1 MIARHP
7 WRLLGILVLL
17 GLVAGVAVVAV
28 LGRRELEPVQNN
40 HRQQV
45 VITVARGES
54 LQRLVEDLGS
64 HHVVRS
70 QFFFGLY
77 ADFRGLGFKL
87 RPGKFILDR
96 GMGPSELVAVLE
108 GPPSQLPI
116 EVRVQDGLSAL
127 QESALLAG
135 DGLFTASSYLGQVG
149 SGKFPGTSP
158 PAGAPAGAGW
168 EGMAF
173 GDTYQVS
180 PRISAH
186 QFLLLQLQ
194 DFERRVGP
202 ALAAGAS
209 RVGLTP
215 YQALTLA
222 SIVSAEATTSRDRAL
237 VAGVFLNRLRLGM
250 PLQSDVTI
258 LFAMARAG
266 QSGAKF
272 TTQFPSS
279 YNTYLHQGLPPGPI
293 DSPGVGAVDA
303 VLNPTQSDY
312 LYFVSLPNGKMLFA
326 VTAAQHQQQVQQAG
340 LG

>member
-7 WRLLGILVLL
+7 WRLLAALVVL
-17 GLVAGVAVVAV
+17 AV
-28 LGRRELEPVQNN
+28 LAGAVALALVGRRELEPVQTN
-40 HRQQV
+40 HDQQI
-45 VITVARGES
+45 VITVSRGES
-54 LQRLVEDLGS
+54 LQRLVQDLGR
-64 HHVVRS
+64 HRVVRS

-77 ADFRGLGFKL
+77 ADVRGLGFKL
-87 RPGKFILDR
+87 HPGKFILDR

-108 GPPSQLPI
+108 GPPARLPI

-127 QESALLAG
+127 KEAALLAG
-135 DGLFTASSYLGQVG
+135 DGLFSASSYLDQVRG
-149 SGKFPGTSP
+149 GKFPGISM
-158 PAGAPAGAGW
+158 PAGAPAGASW

-173 GDTYQVS
+173 GDTFQVN

-194 DFERRVGP
+194 DFERRLAP
-202 ALAAGAS
+202 RLAAGAR

-222 SIVSAEATTSRDRAL
+222 SIVSAEATTSKDRAL

-258 LFAMARAG
+258 LYAMARAG
-266 QSGAKF
+266 QAGAKF
-272 TTQFPSS
+272 TTQFPSP

-293 DSPGVGAVDA
+293 ESPGVGAVAA
-303 VLNPTQSDY
+303 VLNPTPSDY
-312 LYFVSLPNGKMLFA
+312 LYFVSLPNGQMLFA
-326 VTAAQHQQQVQQAG
+326 VTAAQHQQQVQAAG

>member
-1 MIARHP
+1 MIARQR
-7 WRLLGILVLL
+7 WRVVGIVLL
-17 GLVAGVAVVAV
+17 LALVAGLAVVALV
-28 LGRRELEPVQNN
+28 GRRELQPVQSN

-45 VITVARGES
+45 VITVSRGES

-87 RPGKFILDR
+87 HPGKFILDR

-108 GPPSQLPI
+108 GPSSQLPI

-127 QESALLAG
+127 QESALLAS
-135 DGLFTASSYLGQVG
+135 DGLFSAADYLGQVN
-149 SGKFPGTSP
+149 SGKFPGISP
-158 PAGAPAGAGW
+158 PAGAPAGSGW

-173 GDTYQVS
+173 GDTYEVS
-180 PRISAH
+180 PRVTPH

-194 DFERRVGP
+194 DFQRRVAP
-202 ALAAGAS
+202 MLASGAS
-209 RVGLTP
+209 RLGLTP

-258 LFAMARAG
+258 LYAMARTG

-272 TTQFPSS
+272 TTQYPSP

-303 VLNPTQSDY
+303 VLNPIASDY

-326 VTAAQHQQQVQQAG
+326 VTAAQHQQQVQEAG

>member
-17 GLVAGVAVVAV
+17 ALVAGLAVVAV
-28 LGRRELEPVQNN
+28 LGRRELEPLQNN

-45 VITVARGES
+45 VITVSRGES
-54 LQRLVEDLGS
+54 LQRLVEDLGT
-64 HHVVRS
+64 HRVVRS
-70 QFFFGLY
+70 QFFFGIY

-87 RPGKFILDR
+87 HPGKFILDR

-116 EVRVQDGLSAL
+116 QVRVQDGLSAL
-127 QESALLAG
+127 QESALLAS
-135 DGLFTASSYLGQVG
+135 DGLFTASSYLGQVS
-149 SGKFPGTSP
+149 SGKFPGISP
-158 PAGAPAGAGW
+158 PAGAPAGVGW

-194 DFERRVGP
+194 DFERRVAP
-202 ALAAGAS
+202 ALAAGAT

-258 LFAMARAG
+258 LYAMARSG

-272 TTQFPSS
+272 TTQFPSP

-293 DSPGVGAVDA
+293 DSPGVGPVEA

-326 VTAAQHQQQVQQAG
+326 VTAAQHQQQVQEAG